1 MNKENLNKE
10 IIKKLKHSDIIAIA
24 ASVAT
29 TFTYILTLDE
39 IDTCMKNAMWK
50 ALKKYDDKRGC
61 KFTTY
66 FYKGM
71 VMECLTQQKFYLNN
85 RSNERYVHKN
95 TPDPID
101 YNLRT
106 EMLDLVMNCDDPD
119 LMYNRFYKNMT
130 VKELAEKMGVCGETV
145 RMRIKKN
152 LKKLKCNFI

>member
-10 IIKKLKHSDIIAIA
+10 IIEKLKHSDIIAIA

-71 VMECLTQQKFYLNN
+71 VMECLTQQKFNLNH
-85 RSNERYVHKN
+85 RSPHRTHHNIPDCKDHYARVDLLDEIN
-95 TPDPID
+95 T
-101 YNLRT
+101 RC
-106 EMLDLVMNCDDPD
+106 EDPD
-119 LMYNRFYKNMT
+119 LVYDRFYKNMT
-130 VKELAEKMGVCGETV
+130 IKEMAKQRGVCGETI
-145 RMRIKKN
+145 RIKLKKN
-152 LKKLKCNFI
+152 LKKLRKFIA